1 VLCPLFYLQ
10 DLAWFFYL
18 LFAGNSQLNSKL
30 QASNFKQISNL
41 NFSMTKTL
49 FGILTFGHC
58 DLFDICVLGFGI

>member
-1 VLCPLFYLQ
+1 LV
-10 DLAWFFYL
+10 FYL

-49 FGILTFGHC
+49 FGILNFGHC
-58 DLFDICVLGFGI
+58 DLPFDLAQGGEPVEPFDICVL